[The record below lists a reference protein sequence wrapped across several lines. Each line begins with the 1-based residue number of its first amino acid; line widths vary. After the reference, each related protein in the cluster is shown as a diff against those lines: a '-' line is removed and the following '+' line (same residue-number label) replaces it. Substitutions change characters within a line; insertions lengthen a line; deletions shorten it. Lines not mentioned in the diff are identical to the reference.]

1 MDTHTT
7 MLNKTDLLGQLPVK
21 IPQFTLRAFARKDF
35 DLRAHW
41 PDYPFPY
48 TPFNCRWRTLDA
60 AQRDASF
67 TSMMDEDASL
77 ILTADDTQ
85 HECIAYLGLRE
96 IDWATGSAGN
106 LFLRLH
112 PQWCDR
118 GVGTTLMSGLVQ
130 WCFAVGLT
138 RLRHDVCALNPRAIR
153 CFEKAGYCI
162 TARFWQAGPFFGD
175 NSTGRSRAPASQTA
189 RARDGKRPRS
199 SLLLDGSV
207 LRAVTATVCRLNR
220 ACHSS
225 IPASTCCPAFSRRST
240 LWRRP

>member
-1 MDTHTT
+1 

-162 TARFWQAGPFFGD
+162 TARFWQADPFLETIPPDDPVRQQARPHVRVTENGLEVRCYWMEVSASGD
-175 NSTGRSRAPASQTA
+175 SDCLQI
-189 RARDGKRPRS
+189 K
-199 SLLLDGSV
+199 
-207 LRAVTATVCRLNR
+207 
-220 ACHSS
+220 
-225 IPASTCCPAFSRRST
+225 
-240 LWRRP
+240 